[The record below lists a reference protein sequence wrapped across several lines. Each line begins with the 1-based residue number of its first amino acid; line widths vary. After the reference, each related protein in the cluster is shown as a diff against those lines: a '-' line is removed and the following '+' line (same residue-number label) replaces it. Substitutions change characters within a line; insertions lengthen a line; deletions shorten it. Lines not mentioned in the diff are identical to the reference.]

1 MFWDR
6 ISAFYDFFEIVYN
19 GKVYNELG
27 KKVAEEIDRN
37 DTVLECACGTGAISR
52 YIALKCRNLVAT
64 DFSYKMLKRT
74 RSKVGRYP
82 NVKLRHADM
91 TGLKCRSDRFDKVVA
106 GNVIHLL
113 DDPVAAV
120 HELVRVCKPQGK
132 VIIPTY
138 INRSG
143 GKVGMMVNLLRIV
156 GADFKRQYDFRSY
169 KKFFQNAGYDN
180 VKFYVVEGRMPC
192 AVAIITKKEGMR
204 HE

>member
-6 ISAFYDFFEIVYN
+6 ISAFYDIFETVYN

-27 KKVAEEIDRN
+27 KSVAKEIDQN
-37 DTVLECACGTGAISR
+37 DTVLECACGTGAISK
-52 YIALKCRNLVAT
+52 YIAPRCKRLLAT
-64 DFSYKMLKRT
+64 DFSYKMLERT
-74 RSKVGRYP
+74 RRKVGRYS
-82 NVKLRHADM
+82 NVWLRHADM
-91 TGLKCRSDRFDKVVA
+91 TGLKCRDNRFDKVIA

-113 DDPVAAV
+113 DDPIAAV
-120 HELVRVCKPQGK
+120 DELVRVCKPQGK

-143 GKVGMMVNLLRIV
+143 DKVSVAARLLEMI

-169 KKFFQNAGYDN
+169 KKFFQNAGYNN
-180 VKFYVVEGRMPC
+180 VRFYVVEGRMPC
-192 AVAIITKKEGMR
+192 AVAVITKKEGMS